1 MRKIEIEIE
10 AKIER
15 AIEALSPEA
24 ISLARIAKARKGQG
38 SLEYIMMLAAASIVI
53 VLALAMIVK
62 LKGAVISNVTVNGNS
77 MSISQAI
84 ASQLTSI
91 SSNTM

>member
-1 MRKIEIEIE
+1 MKKIEE
-10 AKIER
+10 KIR
-15 AIEALSPEA
+15 TAIDAISPEA
-24 ISLARIAKARKGQG
+24 ACLVRLARYSKGQG

-62 LKGAVISNVTVNGNS
+62 LKSAVVSNVTMNGNS

-84 ASQLTSI
+84 SSQLSSI
-91 SSNTM
+91 SSNTV